1 MAVEVS
7 VDDVARALYASVGLF
22 LRRFRQVPTGDGLTL
37 PERSALARLDRA
49 GPATA
54 ADLARAEQ
62 ITPQAVG
69 ATLGGL
75 AARGLVRRDP
85 DLADGRR
92 AIVSITEAGV
102 ELLRHKRDVRAQQL
116 AKLLAEGF
124 TPEELAVLRA
134 AAPLIERL
142 GERL

>member
-1 MAVEVS
+1 MD
-7 VDDVARALYASVGLF
+7 VDEVARALYASVGLF
-22 LRRFRQVPTGDGLTL
+22 LRRFRQVPTGDGLSL
-37 PERSALARLDRA
+37 PERSALARLDRG
-49 GPATA
+49 GPTTA

-62 ITPQAVG
+62 ISPQAMG
-69 ATLGGL
+69 ATLGAL
-75 AARGLVRRDP
+75 ATRGLVRRDP

-92 AIVSITEAGV
+92 AIVSVTEAGV

-116 AKLLAEGF
+116 AKLLAGAF
-124 TPEELAVLRA
+124 TPEEVAVLRE